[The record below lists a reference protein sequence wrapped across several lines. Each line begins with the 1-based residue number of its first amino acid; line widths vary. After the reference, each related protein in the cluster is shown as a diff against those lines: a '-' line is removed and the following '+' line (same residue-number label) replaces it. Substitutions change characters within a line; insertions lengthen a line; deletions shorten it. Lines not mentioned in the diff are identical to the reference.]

1 MHQVMSERVRATD
14 WYTKKLR
21 AFIIQQSDRKV
32 HLRKERTGI
41 AGGNATTTK

>member
-1 MHQVMSERVRATD
+1 MRTRKWGGEYMHQVMSERVRATD

-32 HLRKERTGI
+32 HLRKERT
-41 AGGNATTTK
+41 